1 MTNKISF
8 YQLVSIGLFILLFT
22 ILFIFNAKAYNFLSK
37 EDHIIEYLSSI
48 SLAIT
53 GLFFLR
59 ASAYSKKT
67 MSGKSINWNTFLFV
81 ILAIVFLITAGEE
94 ISWGQRLFNFRTP
107 EYLGQLNE
115 QNEFNF
121 HNVDKKFFDRL
132 VDRSTIA
139 FVIICSVLI
148 IFRKKTI
155 LGMKAPDIFTI
166 SAFAILPFYNQYNNL
181 TLDFYH
187 LQYIPLIALL
197 IFSIINKDKKYIY
210 AVVITLVV
218 SILIPI
224 IHIKFNYLFPSHN
237 NSANE
242 YREFLFGICCLY
254 YSYIILK
261 NVKQEITTPA
271 VAVALNNE

>member
-8 YQLVSIGLFILLFT
+8 YQLVLIGLFISIFT
-22 ILFIFNAKAYNFLSK
+22 ILLIFNSEAYNFLSK
-37 EDHIIEYLSSI
+37 EDHLIEYLSSV

-53 GLFFLR
+53 GVFFLK
-59 ASAYSKKT
+59 ASIYSKKT
-67 MSGKSINWNTFLFV
+67 VSGKSIKWNTFLFV
-81 ILAIVFLITAGEE
+81 VLAVVFFIAAGEE

-107 EYLGQLNE
+107 EYLSQLND

-139 FVIICSVLI
+139 FVIICSVLVLL
-148 IFRKKTI
+148 RKKTI

-166 SAFAILPFYNQYNNL
+166 SAFAILPFYNQYNDL
-181 TLDFYH
+181 TLDFFH

-197 IFSIINKDKKYIY
+197 IFSIKNKDKIYIY
-210 AVVITLVV
+210 AVVITLIV

-242 YREFLFGICCLY
+242 YREFMFGICCLF

-261 NVKQEITTPA
+261 KVRLDTIC
-271 VAVALNNE
+271 

>member
-1 MTNKISF
+1 MINKISF
-8 YQLVSIGLFILLFT
+8 YQFVSIGLFISLFT
-22 ILFIFNAKAYNFLSK
+22 ILFIFNSEAYNFLSK
-37 EDHIIEYLSSI
+37 EDHLIEYLSSV

-53 GLFFLR
+53 GLLFLR
-59 ASAYSKKT
+59 ASIYSIKT
-67 MSGKSINWNTFLFV
+67 VPGKSIKWNTLLF
-81 ILAIVFLITAGEE
+81 IFLAIIFLIAAGEE

-107 EYLGQLNE
+107 EYLNRLNE

-139 FVIICSVLI
+139 FVIISSVLV

-181 TLDFYH
+181 TLDFFH

-197 IFSIINKDKKYIY
+197 LFSILNKDKMFIY
-210 AVVITLVV
+210 AVVITLAI
-218 SILIPI
+218 SILLPL

-242 YREFLFGICCLY
+242 YREFLFGICCLF

-261 NVKQEITTPA
+261 KVRLDT
-271 VAVALNNE
+271 LNPGSNSHTRQ

>member
-1 MTNKISF
+1 MTDKISF
-8 YQLVSIGLFILLFT
+8 YQFVSIGLFIFLFT
-22 ILFIFNAKAYNFLSK
+22 ILLIFNSEAYNFLSK
-37 EDHIIEYLSSI
+37 EDHLIEYLSSI
-48 SLAIT
+48 FLAIT
-53 GLFFLR
+53 GLFFLK
-59 ASAYSKKT
+59 ASIYSKKIV
-67 MSGKSINWNTFLFV
+67 SGKSKKWNTILFV
-81 ILAIVFLITAGEE
+81 FLAVVFLIAAGEE

-107 EYLGQLNE
+107 EYLGRLNE

-132 VDRSTIA
+132 VDRSIIA
-139 FVIICSVLI
+139 FVIICSVLVV
-148 IFRKKTI
+148 FRKKTI

-166 SAFAILPFYNQYNNL
+166 CAFAILPFYNQYNNL

-218 SILIPI
+218 SFLIPL

-242 YREFLFGICCLY
+242 YREFLFGICCLF

-261 NVKQEITTPA
+261 KVRLDSIS
-271 VAVALNNE
+271 

>member
-1 MTNKISF
+1 MTDKISF
-8 YQLVSIGLFILLFT
+8 YQFVSIGLFIFLFT
-22 ILFIFNAKAYNFLSK
+22 ILFVFNAEAYNFLSK
-37 EDHIIEYLSSI
+37 EDHLIEYLSSI

-53 GLFFLR
+53 GLFFLK
-59 ASAYSKKT
+59 ASIYSKKT
-67 MSGKSINWNTFLFV
+67 VSVKSVKWNTFLFV
-81 ILAIVFLITAGEE
+81 VLAVVFFIAAGEE

-107 EYLGQLNE
+107 EYLGQLND

-132 VDRSTIA
+132 VDRGTIA
-139 FVIICSVLI
+139 FVIICSVLV
-148 IFRKKTI
+148 IFRKRTI
-155 LGMKAPDIFTI
+155 LGMKTPDIFTLC
-166 SAFAILPFYNQYNNL
+166 AFAILPFYNQYNNL

-197 IFSIINKDKKYIY
+197 VFSILNKDKMFIY
-210 AVVITLVV
+210 AVVITIVV
-218 SILIPI
+218 SILIPL

-242 YREFLFGICCLY
+242 YREFLFGVCCLF

-261 NVKQEITTPA
+261 KVKLDTT
-271 VAVALNNE
+271 